1 LEIDKENIKEDNL
14 WCYYSGMPSPA
25 SYMICGECKETLDEC
40 LCEENLEK

>member
-14 WCYYSGMPSPA
+14 WCYYSGMPSPM
-25 SYMICGECKETLDEC
+25 SYMICNECEETSDEC